1 MYVNYK
7 KLYVINYIIMFGE
20 IITFNQTILWTQ
32 ICPCF

>member
-20 IITFNQTILWTQ
+20 ITTFNQTVL
-32 ICPCF
+32 